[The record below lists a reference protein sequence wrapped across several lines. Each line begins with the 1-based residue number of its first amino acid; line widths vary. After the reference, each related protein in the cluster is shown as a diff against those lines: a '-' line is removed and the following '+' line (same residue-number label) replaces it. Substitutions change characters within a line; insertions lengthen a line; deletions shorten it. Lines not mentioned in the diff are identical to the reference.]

1 MHYHNQYSSPQPN
14 AIHLSPNHVKLPYD
28 VNFCFPIRALE
39 DNKVVVTPL
48 IPSVHAKTVF
58 ELISEYPC
66 VMRYM
71 SIHSFLVLSAFEA
84 HCESARANPETCLFV
99 IIKQGTQ
106 DEIQGI
112 INFCHASPVL
122 STIEIG
128 SVIVFPPYQGTHV
141 STHAIGLMMQYA
153 LDVPSLGG
161 LGVRRLQWQCYTINI
176 ASIKV
181 AQRMGFNDEA
191 IIRWHRPQAIG
202 KESCAPFRADDSLGL
217 PGRHSAYLSVC
228 WDDWEGGVRDRVAE
242 LLKSRG

>member
-1 MHYHNQYSSPQPN
+1 MFYHNQYSCPQPN
-14 AIHLSPNHVKLPYD
+14 PICHSPDYTKLPYD

-39 DNKVVVTPL
+39 NDTVVITPL
-48 IPSVHAKTVF
+48 IPTVHAKIVF
-58 ELISEYPC
+58 ELILEYPC

-71 SIHSFLVLSAFEA
+71 SIHSFPSLSAFEA
-84 HCESARANPETCLFV
+84 HCESARANPETCLF
-99 IIKQGTQ
+99 IILKQGTQ
-106 DEIQGI
+106 DKILGI
-112 INFCHASPVL
+112 ISFCRASPAL

-153 LDVPSLGG
+153 LDLPSSGG

-181 AQRMGFNDEA
+181 AQRMGFREEA

-202 KESCAPFRADDSLGL
+202 KESCAPFRADDSLGV

-228 WDDWEGGVRDRVAE
+228 WDDWEQGVRDRVAA
-242 LLKSRG
+242 LLSRG